1 MEIIHIFIIR
11 MKHIIFLF
19 FIVIAFVSCNKE
31 YTTKTR
37 TEYLTT
43 GKWYLRQATAKITVP
58 GQEETFN
65 LLEDMPDCVN
75 DDATVFETDGT
86 ITVDDNFKKC
96 DGASQE
102 KMPIGHWQ
110 LVRGDSF
117 LTTIFNGLPIT
128 GDICQMDAN
137 YTCFIWKGSYKNL
150 SAKFKVVYSHQN

>member
-1 MEIIHIFIIR
+1 MEIIHIFILR
-11 MKHIIFLF
+11 MKSFFTLLFL
-19 FIVIAFVSCNKE
+19 VCAFASCKKD
-31 YTTKTR
+31 YTTISR

-43 GKWYLRQATAKITVP
+43 GKWSLRQATVKITVP
-58 GQEETFN
+58 GQEQTIN
-65 LLEDMPDCVN
+65 LLEDMPDCRN
-75 DDATVFETDGT
+75 DDATFFEKDGT

-96 DGASQE
+96 DGTPQQ

-110 LVRGDSF
+110 LIRGDSF

-150 SAKFKVVYSHQN
+150 AGKFKVVYSHKN